1 MLTFYRRL
9 VLPPGDAGSLVALCP
24 RDELSARSIEEAG
37 HYLPRLAP
45 SFHVAWFDTARERR

>member
-9 VLPPGDAGSLVALCP
+9 VLRPGDAGSPVALCP

-45 SFHVAWFDTARERR
+45 SSQWLGLTARARR